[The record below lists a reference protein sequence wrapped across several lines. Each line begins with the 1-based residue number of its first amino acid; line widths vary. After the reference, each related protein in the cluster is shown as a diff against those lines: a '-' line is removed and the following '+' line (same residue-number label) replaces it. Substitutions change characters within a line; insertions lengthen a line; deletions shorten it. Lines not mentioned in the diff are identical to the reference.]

1 MYGVRDLKH
10 EFSAYSQAS
19 NFNLVVYDF
28 LLWVA
33 ADISLIA
40 VALAIGYNDVTNGVI
55 GYHQVAPRRD
65 PACIGDP
72 ASIWDPAYLPDNLP
86 DEASPEDCSASGVK
100 QTWTVQ

>member
-19 NFNLVVYDF
+19 NFNLIVYDF

-40 VALAIGYNDVTNGVI
+40 VALA
-55 GYHQVAPRRD
+55 R
-65 PACIGDP
+65 
-72 ASIWDPAYLPDNLP
+72 L
-86 DEASPEDCSASGVK
+86 
-100 QTWTVQ
+100 

>member
-1 MYGVRDLKH
+1 MYGVR
-10 EFSAYSQAS
+10 EFSAYLQTS
-19 NFNLVVYDF
+19 NFDLIVYDF